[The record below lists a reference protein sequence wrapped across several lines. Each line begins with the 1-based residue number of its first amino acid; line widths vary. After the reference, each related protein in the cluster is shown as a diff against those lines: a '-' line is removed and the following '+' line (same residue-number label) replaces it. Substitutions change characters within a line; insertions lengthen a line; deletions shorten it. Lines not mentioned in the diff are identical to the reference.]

1 MKDEDL
7 LRLLDAAAEPDP
19 GRILDALIQ
28 ATGSERGYLVLRDG
42 IPVTRRMDGEEIKVS
57 RTLLSRALAEGRPL
71 IASAADLATIESVRK
86 QKVRSV
92 LVLPLKRSN
101 CAVYLD
107 NGTFEPV
114 ESLTRYAAA
123 LDKAL
128 AHRPYGELIG
138 RSKAMVDLHRDLDRI
153 AAAPY
158 PVLIVGESGTGKEL
172 IARALHRSGPYV
184 ATNCAVFPEHLVASE
199 LFGHVKGAFTG
210 ADRDRAGL
218 FEQAHGGILFLDEV
232 AELTPRM
239 QAKLLRLLQ
248 TRTYEPVGGD
258 KSFPA
263 DFQLVAATNRG
274 LQSMVQAGTFR
285 SDLYYRLNVLRV
297 VIPPLR
303 ERKEDIPALA
313 AHFLREIPPKIRMA
327 EPPLTPDA
335 LSALTSHDWPGN
347 VRELEHALTRLILQA
362 QGRRIDHATVQSVL
376 GVDRPLTAARTL
388 ADIERSAIL
397 ASLEHT
403 KWNYGDTCAIL
414 GISRPT
420 LRRKIA
426 LYGIAG
432 SSPE

>member
-1 MKDEDL
+1 VKDEDL

-184 ATNCAVFPEHLVASE
+184 ATNCAVFPDHLVASE

-232 AELTPRM
+232 ACLSAAAQES
-239 QAKLLRLLQ
+239 LLRVLE
-248 TRTYEPVGGD
+248 TGEIRRVGGTKVEKVD
-258 KSFPA
+258 
-263 DFQLVAATNRG
+263 VRVIAATNED
-274 LQSMVQAGTFR
+274 LEQSGDFR
-285 SDLYYRLNVLRV
+285 RDLFYRLNVLRIDV
-297 VIPPLR
+297 PPLR
-303 ERKEDIPALA
+303 ERREDIPLIAQ
-313 AHFLREIPPKIRMA
+313 RRIEIIADQTGRR
-327 EPPLTPDA
+327 LQ
-335 LSALTSHDWPGN
+335 LSTSAIEALTEYPWPGN
-347 VRELEHALTRLILQA
+347 VRELVNLLERAAVMSTSDVLEASHLAFPKPRE
-362 QGRRIDHATVQSVL
+362 SVAL
-376 GVDRPLTAARTL
+376 GVVSIDDHIRETLLRFGEKLELTEIADRLGLSRKTL
-388 ADIERSAIL
+388 WEKKK
-397 ASLEHT
+397 
-403 KWNYGDTCAIL
+403 KWGL
-414 GISRPT
+414 
-420 LRRKIA
+420 
-426 LYGIAG
+426 
-432 SSPE
+432 